1 LQALL
6 FPQRTIPSNN
16 QPICE
21 NRPAMRSSRFMPSIE
36 PSGHSSNPPKELKL
50 QSAPPSSVGYRRNA
64 IRTVIRTVSILG
76 LAACLSTINPAPQC
90 HGQIV
95 QSPGMGTFNLSTSVA
110 VPDRGTMNLGGNS
123 TAASQSNSGFGNR
136 GLGGVQGGSG
146 VSVSTTVID
155 LDELDR
161 MIRSQSAQKSNTPKL
176 QQFDPRGFSR
186 IPAAPRSSVIPP
198 GYDYLATLSGHSGS
212 QRHVTGYGSV
222 QHEAD
227 ADATKYYLTLAK
239 QARQR
244 GHWASVET
252 YYRMAWQSLPANRR
266 EFALKSLQEARS
278 QASEQRV
285 LSKGQPINKPTNNQR

>member
-1 LQALL
+1 
-6 FPQRTIPSNN
+6 
-16 QPICE
+16 
-21 NRPAMRSSRFMPSIE
+21 MRSSRSMLSIE
-36 PSGHSSNPPKELKL
+36 SSGRSSKATKGLNPPRLPL
-50 QSAPPSSVGYRRNA
+50 WSVGYRRTVK
-64 IRTVIRTVSILG
+64 RTLSLLG
-76 LAACLSTINPAPQC
+76 FAACMIQMNSVHRC

-95 QSPGMGTFNLSTSVA
+95 QMPGMGTFNISTSVA
-110 VPDRGTMNLGGNS
+110 VPDRGTMSLGGNYG
-123 TAASQSNSGFGNR
+123 AATQSASGFGNR
-136 GLGGVQGGSG
+136 GIGGAQGMSG
-146 VSVSTTVID
+146 ASVSATVID

-161 MIRSQSAQKSNTPKL
+161 MLRSQTAQKSNTPKL
-176 QQFDPRGFSR
+176 KQFDPRGFSR
-186 IPAAPRSSVIPP
+186 IPAAPRSELIPP

-222 QHEAD
+222 QHETD
-227 ADATKYYLTLAK
+227 ADATKYYLTLAN

-285 LSKGQPINKPTNNQR
+285 LSKGQPINKSTNNQR

>member
-1 LQALL
+1 
-6 FPQRTIPSNN
+6 
-16 QPICE
+16 
-21 NRPAMRSSRFMPSIE
+21 MPSIE
-36 PSGHSSNPPKELKL
+36 SYGCSKNNPKGLKL

-64 IRTVIRTVSILG
+64 IRTLSMLV
-76 LAACLSTINPAPQC
+76 LAACLSTIYVAPRC
-90 HGQIV
+90 NGQIV

-110 VPDRGTMNLGGNS
+110 VPDRGTMSLGGNS

-136 GLGGVQGGSG
+136 GLGGAQGTSG
-146 VSVSTTVID
+146 ASVSTTVID

-186 IPAAPRSSVIPP
+186 INAAPRSAVIPP

-222 QHEAD
+222 PHEAD
-227 ADATKYYLTLAK
+227 PDATKFYLTLAN

-252 YYRMAWQSLPANRR
+252 YYRMAWQSLPASRR
-266 EFALKSLQEARS
+266 EFALKSLEEARS
-278 QASEQRV
+278 KASEQRI
-285 LSKGQPINKPTNNQR
+285 LSKGQPINKSTNNQR